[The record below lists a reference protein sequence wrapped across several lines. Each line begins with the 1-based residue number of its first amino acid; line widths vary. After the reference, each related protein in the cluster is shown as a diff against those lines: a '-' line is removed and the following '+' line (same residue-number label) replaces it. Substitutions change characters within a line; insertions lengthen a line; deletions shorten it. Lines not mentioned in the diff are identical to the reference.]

1 MTGAT
6 RIVSTRIGQEDVLVE
21 TVVVPGTEKLSSKGR
36 AVDRVQTMLDGAQS
50 VIRSFAEETAGT
62 VARIRQTVG
71 SPDEV
76 SVALGLSF
84 AATGKII
91 IASSTASASITVTL
105 TYKAAKDGENNGGG
119 GDDAGGSAAGATAAG
134 GASSHSGGTGLA
146 AGLGVEAGGASS
158 HGGGTGG

>member
-84 AATGKII
+84 ATTGKII

-105 TYKAAKDGENNGGG
+105 TYKDGEDDGAGDTGGGG
-119 GDDAGGSAAGATAAG
+119 GDGAGGSAAGATAAG
-134 GASSHSGGTGLA
+134 GASSRG
-146 AGLGVEAGGASS
+146 E
-158 HGGGTGG
+158 GTGG

>member
-6 RIVSTRIGQEDVLVE
+6 TNIIPARIGQEDVLVE
-21 TVVVPGTEKLSSKGR
+21 AVVVAGTEKLSSKGR

-62 VARIRQTVG
+62 VAQIRRTVG

-84 AATGKII
+84 ATTGKII

-105 TYKAAKDGENNGGG
+105 TYRAAKDGE
-119 GDDAGGSAAGATAAG
+119 DDGAGGSAAGATAAG
-134 GASSHSGGTGLA
+134 GASSRG
-146 AGLGVEAGGASS
+146 E
-158 HGGGTGG
+158 GTGG

>member
-6 RIVSTRIGQEDVLVE
+6 TNIIPARIGQEDVLVE
-21 TVVVPGTEKLSSKGR
+21 AVVVPGTEKLSSKGR

-105 TYKAAKDGENNGGG
+105 TYRAAKDGE
-119 GDDAGGSAAGATAAG
+119 DDGAGGSAAGATAAG
-134 GASSHSGGTGLA
+134 GASSRG
-146 AGLGVEAGGASS
+146 E
-158 HGGGTGG
+158 GTGG

>member
-6 RIVSTRIGQEDVLVE
+6 TNIIPARIGREDVLVE
-21 TVVVPGTEKLSSKGR
+21 AVVVPGTEKLSSKAR
-36 AVDRVQTMLDGAQS
+36 AVDRVQTMLDGAQA

-62 VARIRQTVG
+62 VTRIRRTVG

-84 AATGKII
+84 ATTGKII

-105 TYKAAKDGENNGGG
+105 TYRAAKGG
-119 GDDAGGSAAGATAAG
+119 GDDGAGGDGGDGGDGAGGTAAGATAAG
-134 GASSHSGGTGLA
+134 AASSRGEETG
-146 AGLGVEAGGASS
+146 E
-158 HGGGTGG
+158 

>member
-6 RIVSTRIGQEDVLVE
+6 TNIIPARIGQEDVLVE
-21 TVVVPGTEKLSSKGR
+21 AVVVPGTEKLSSKGR

-84 AATGKII
+84 ATTGKII

-105 TYKAAKDGENNGGG
+105 TYKDGEDDGAGGG
-119 GDDAGGSAAGATAAG
+119 GDGAGGTAAGATAAG
-134 GASSHSGGTGLA
+134 GAPSRGEGIRG
-146 AGLGVEAGGASS
+146 
-158 HGGGTGG
+158 

>member
-6 RIVSTRIGQEDVLVE
+6 RIVSTRIGGEDVLVE
-21 TVVVPGTEKLSSKGR
+21 AVVAPGTEKLSSKGR

-62 VARIRQTVG
+62 VARIRRTVG

-84 AATGKII
+84 ATTGKII

-105 TYKAAKDGENNGGG
+105 TYKASGDDSAGGAG
-119 GDDAGGSAAGATAAG
+119 GDGAGGTAAGATAAG
-134 GASSHSGGTGLA
+134 GAPSRN
-146 AGLGVEAGGASS
+146 
-158 HGGGTGG
+158 GGTGG

>member
-6 RIVSTRIGQEDVLVE
+6 TNIIPARIGQEDVLVE
-21 TVVVPGTEKLSSKGR
+21 AVVVPGTEKLSSKSR
-36 AVDRVQTMLDGAQS
+36 AVDKVQTMLDGAQS

-84 AATGKII
+84 ATTGKII

-105 TYKAAKDGENNGGG
+105 TYKDGEDD
-119 GDDAGGSAAGATAAG
+119 GDGGSAAGATAAG
-134 GASSHSGGTGLA
+134 GAPSRN
-146 AGLGVEAGGASS
+146 E
-158 HGGGTGG
+158 GTGG

>member
-6 RIVSTRIGQEDVLVE
+6 TNIIPARIGQEDVLVE
-21 TVVVPGTEKLSSKGR
+21 AVVVPGTEKLSSKAR

-84 AATGKII
+84 ATTGKII

-105 TYKAAKDGENNGGG
+105 TYKAAKDGEDD
-119 GDDAGGSAAGATAAG
+119 GDGGSAAGATAAG
-134 GASSHSGGTGLA
+134 GAPSRN
-146 AGLGVEAGGASS
+146 E
-158 HGGGTGG
+158 GTGG

>member
-6 RIVSTRIGQEDVLVE
+6 TNIIPARIGQEDVLVE
-21 TVVVPGTEKLSSKGR
+21 AVVVPGTEKLSSKGR
-36 AVDRVQTMLDGAQS
+36 AVDKVQTMLDGAQS

-62 VARIRQTVG
+62 VAQIRQTVG

-84 AATGKII
+84 ATTGKII

-105 TYKAAKDGENNGGG
+105 TYKDGEDDGAGGTG
-119 GDDAGGSAAGATAAG
+119 GDGTGGDGAGGDGAGGSAAGATAAG
-134 GASSHSGGTGLA
+134 GATSRN
-146 AGLGVEAGGASS
+146 
-158 HGGGTGG
+158 GGTGG

>member
-6 RIVSTRIGQEDVLVE
+6 TNIIPARIGQEDVLVE
-21 TVVVPGTEKLSSKGR
+21 AVVVPGTEKLSSKAR

-84 AATGKII
+84 ATTGKII

-105 TYKAAKDGENNGGG
+105 TYKATKDDG
-119 GDDAGGSAAGATAAG
+119 AGGSAAGATAAG
-134 GASSHSGGTGLA
+134 GAPFRG
-146 AGLGVEAGGASS
+146 E
-158 HGGGTGG
+158 GTGG

>member
-6 RIVSTRIGQEDVLVE
+6 TNIIPARIGQEDVLVE
-21 TVVVPGTEKLSSKGR
+21 AVVVPGTEKLSSKGR

-50 VIRSFAEETAGT
+50 VIRSFAEETPGT
-62 VARIRQTVG
+62 VARIRRTVG

-84 AATGKII
+84 ATTGKII

-105 TYKAAKDGENNGGG
+105 TYKASGDDSAGGAG
-119 GDDAGGSAAGATAAG
+119 GDGAGGTAAGATAAG
-134 GASSHSGGTGLA
+134 GAPSRN
-146 AGLGVEAGGASS
+146 
-158 HGGGTGG
+158 GGTGG

>member
-21 TVVVPGTEKLSSKGR
+21 AVVVPGTEKLSSRSR

-62 VARIRQTVG
+62 VTRIRQTVG

-84 AATGKII
+84 ATTGKII

-105 TYKAAKDGENNGGG
+105 TYKASGDDSAGGAG
-119 GDDAGGSAAGATAAG
+119 GDGAGGTAAGATAAG
-134 GASSHSGGTGLA
+134 GAPSRN
-146 AGLGVEAGGASS
+146 
-158 HGGGTGG
+158 GGTGG

>member
-6 RIVSTRIGQEDVLVE
+6 TNIIPARIGQEDVLVE
-21 TVVVPGTEKLSSKGR
+21 AVVVAGTEKLSSKGR

-84 AATGKII
+84 ATTGKII

-105 TYKAAKDGENNGGG
+105 TYKDGEDDGAGDTG
-119 GDDAGGSAAGATAAG
+119 GDGAGGSAAGATTAG
-134 GASSHSGGTGLA
+134 GAPSRG
-146 AGLGVEAGGASS
+146 E
-158 HGGGTGG
+158 GTGG

>member
-6 RIVSTRIGQEDVLVE
+6 RIVSTRIGREGVLVE
-21 TVVVPGTEKLSSKGR
+21 VVVVPGTEKLSSRSR

-62 VARIRQTVG
+62 VAQIRQTVG

-84 AATGKII
+84 ATTGDII

-105 TYKAAKDGENNGGG
+105 TYKAAKDGEDDGAAKDG
-119 GDDAGGSAAGATAAG
+119 GDGAGGTAAGATAAG
-134 GASSHSGGTGLA
+134 GAPSRG
-146 AGLGVEAGGASS
+146 E
-158 HGGGTGG
+158 GTGG

>member
-21 TVVVPGTEKLSSKGR
+21 AVVVPGTEKLSSKGR

-62 VARIRQTVG
+62 VTRIRQTVG

-84 AATGKII
+84 ATTGKII

-105 TYKAAKDGENNGGG
+105 TYKDGEDDGAGGGG
-119 GDDAGGSAAGATAAG
+119 GDGAGGSAAGATAAG
-134 GASSHSGGTGLA
+134 GATSRN
-146 AGLGVEAGGASS
+146 
-158 HGGGTGG
+158 GGTGG

>member
-21 TVVVPGTEKLSSKGR
+21 TVVVPGTEKLSSKSR

-62 VARIRQTVG
+62 VAQIRQTVG

-84 AATGKII
+84 ATTGKII

-105 TYKAAKDGENNGGG
+105 TYRAAKDGE
-119 GDDAGGSAAGATAAG
+119 DDGAGGSAASATAAG
-134 GASSHSGGTGLA
+134 GAFSRN
-146 AGLGVEAGGASS
+146 
-158 HGGGTGG
+158 GGTGG

>member
-6 RIVSTRIGQEDVLVE
+6 TNIIPARIGQEDVLVE
-21 TVVVPGTEKLSSKGR
+21 AVVVAGTEKLSSKAR

-84 AATGKII
+84 ATTGKII

-105 TYKAAKDGENNGGG
+105 TYKAAKDGEDADGAG
-119 GDDAGGSAAGATAAG
+119 GDGAGGAAAGATAAG
-134 GASSHSGGTGLA
+134 GAHSRGEGIRG
-146 AGLGVEAGGASS
+146 
-158 HGGGTGG
+158 

>member
-6 RIVSTRIGQEDVLVE
+6 TNIIPARIGQEDVLVE
-21 TVVVPGTEKLSSKGR
+21 AVVVPGTEKLSSRSR

-62 VARIRQTVG
+62 VAQIRRTVG

-84 AATGKII
+84 ATTGKII

-105 TYKAAKDGENNGGG
+105 TYRAAKGGEDDG
-119 GDDAGGSAAGATAAG
+119 AGGTAAGATAAG
-134 GASSHSGGTGLA
+134 GASSRDEGNGG
-146 AGLGVEAGGASS
+146 
-158 HGGGTGG
+158 

>member
-6 RIVSTRIGQEDVLVE
+6 TNIIPARIGQEDVLVE
-21 TVVVPGTEKLSSKGR
+21 AVVVAGTEKLSSRSR

-84 AATGKII
+84 ATTGDII

-105 TYKAAKDGENNGGG
+105 TYRAAKSGEDDGAG
-119 GDDAGGSAAGATAAG
+119 GDGAGGSAAGAPAAG
-134 GASSHSGGTGLA
+134 GAFSRN
-146 AGLGVEAGGASS
+146 
-158 HGGGTGG
+158 GGTGG

>member
-6 RIVSTRIGQEDVLVE
+6 RIVSTRIGQEGVLVE
-21 TVVVPGTEKLSSKGR
+21 VVVAPGTEKLSSKGR
-36 AVDRVQTMLDGAQS
+36 AVDKVQTMLDGAQS

-84 AATGKII
+84 ATTGDII

-105 TYKAAKDGENNGGG
+105 TYKDGEDAGAGGG
-119 GDDAGGSAAGATAAG
+119 GDGAGGTAAGATAAG
-134 GASSHSGGTGLA
+134 GAPSRGEGIRG
-146 AGLGVEAGGASS
+146 
-158 HGGGTGG
+158 

>member
-21 TVVVPGTEKLSSKGR
+21 AVVVPGTEKLSSKGR

-62 VARIRQTVG
+62 VAQIRRTVG

-84 AATGKII
+84 ATTGKII

-105 TYKAAKDGENNGGG
+105 TYKAAKDGEDADGAG
-119 GDDAGGSAAGATAAG
+119 GDGAGGAAAGATAAG
-134 GASSHSGGTGLA
+134 GAHSRGEGIRG
-146 AGLGVEAGGASS
+146 
-158 HGGGTGG
+158 

>member
-6 RIVSTRIGQEDVLVE
+6 TNIIPARIGQEDVLVE
-21 TVVVPGTEKLSSKGR
+21 AVVVPGTEKLSSKAR

-62 VARIRQTVG
+62 VARIRRTVG

-84 AATGKII
+84 ATTGDII
-91 IASSTASASITVTL
+91 IASSLSLI
-105 TYKAAKDGENNGGG
+105 
-119 GDDAGGSAAGATAAG
+119 
-134 GASSHSGGTGLA
+134 HI
-146 AGLGVEAGGASS
+146 
-158 HGGGTGG
+158 

>member
-6 RIVSTRIGQEDVLVE
+6 RLVSTRIGGEDVLVE
-21 TVVVPGTEKLSSKGR
+21 AVVVPGTEKLSSKGR
-36 AVDRVQTMLDGAQS
+36 AVDKVQTMLDGAQS

-84 AATGKII
+84 ATTGKII

-105 TYKAAKDGENNGGG
+105 TYKDGEDDGAGGG
-119 GDDAGGSAAGATAAG
+119 GDGAGGTAAGATAAG
-134 GASSHSGGTGLA
+134 GAPSRGEGIRG
-146 AGLGVEAGGASS
+146 
-158 HGGGTGG
+158 

>member
-6 RIVSTRIGQEDVLVE
+6 TNIIPARIGQEDVLVE
-21 TVVVPGTEKLSSKGR
+21 AVVVPGTEKLSSRSR

-76 SVALGLSF
+76 SVAFGLSF
-84 AATGKII
+84 ATTGDII

-105 TYKAAKDGENNGGG
+105 TYKAAKGGGDDGAGGGG
-119 GDDAGGSAAGATAAG
+119 GDGAGGSAAGATAAG
-134 GASSHSGGTGLA
+134 GAFSRNG
-146 AGLGVEAGGASS
+146 E
-158 HGGGTGG
+158 TGG

>member
-6 RIVSTRIGQEDVLVE
+6 TNIIPARIGQEDVLVE
-21 TVVVPGTEKLSSKGR
+21 AVVVPGTEKLSSKGR

-62 VARIRQTVG
+62 VAQIRRTVG

-84 AATGKII
+84 ATTGKII

-105 TYKAAKDGENNGGG
+105 TYKDGEDDGAGDTG
-119 GDDAGGSAAGATAAG
+119 GDGAGGSAAGATTAG
-134 GASSHSGGTGLA
+134 GAPSRG
-146 AGLGVEAGGASS
+146 E
-158 HGGGTGG
+158 GTGG

>member
-6 RIVSTRIGQEDVLVE
+6 TNIIPARIGQEDVLVE
-21 TVVVPGTEKLSSKGR
+21 AVVVPGTERLSSRSR

-84 AATGKII
+84 ATTGKII

-105 TYKAAKDGENNGGG
+105 TYKAAKSG
-119 GDDAGGSAAGATAAG
+119 GDDGDGGSAAGATAAG
-134 GASSHSGGTGLA
+134 GASSRN
-146 AGLGVEAGGASS
+146 E
-158 HGGGTGG
+158 GTGG

>member
-6 RIVSTRIGQEDVLVE
+6 TNIIPARIGQEDVLVE
-21 TVVVPGTEKLSSKGR
+21 AVVVPGTEKLSSKGR

-84 AATGKII
+84 ATTGKII

-105 TYKAAKDGENNGGG
+105 TYKAAKSG
-119 GDDAGGSAAGATAAG
+119 GDDGDGGSAAGATAAG
-134 GASSHSGGTGLA
+134 GASSRN
-146 AGLGVEAGGASS
+146 E
-158 HGGGTGG
+158 GTGG

>member
-21 TVVVPGTEKLSSKGR
+21 AVVVPGTEKLSSKGR

-105 TYKAAKDGENNGGG
+105 TYRAAKDGEDAGAG
-119 GDDAGGSAAGATAAG
+119 GDDRDGAGGAAAGATAAG
-134 GASSHSGGTGLA
+134 GASSRNGGTRG
-146 AGLGVEAGGASS
+146 
-158 HGGGTGG
+158 

>member
-6 RIVSTRIGQEDVLVE
+6 TNIIPARIGQEDVLVE
-21 TVVVPGTEKLSSKGR
+21 AVVVPGTEKLSSKGR

-105 TYKAAKDGENNGGG
+105 TYRAAKDGEDAGAG
-119 GDDAGGSAAGATAAG
+119 GDGGDGGDGAGGTAAGATAAG
-134 GASSHSGGTGLA
+134 GAPSRG
-146 AGLGVEAGGASS
+146 E
-158 HGGGTGG
+158 GTGG

>member
-6 RIVSTRIGQEDVLVE
+6 TNIIPARIGQEDVLVE
-21 TVVVPGTEKLSSKGR
+21 AVVVPGTEKLSSKGR

-62 VARIRQTVG
+62 VAQIRRKVG

-84 AATGKII
+84 ATTGKII

-105 TYKAAKDGENNGGG
+105 TYRAAKSGEDDGAGGG
-119 GDDAGGSAAGATAAG
+119 GDGAGGTAAGATAAG
-134 GASSHSGGTGLA
+134 GAFSRN
-146 AGLGVEAGGASS
+146 
-158 HGGGTGG
+158 GGTGG

>member
-6 RIVSTRIGQEDVLVE
+6 TNIIPARIGQEDVLVE
-21 TVVVPGTEKLSSKGR
+21 AVVVAGTEKLSSKAR
-36 AVDRVQTMLDGAQS
+36 AVDKVQTMLDGAQS

-62 VARIRQTVG
+62 VAQIRRTVG

-84 AATGKII
+84 ATTGKII

-105 TYKAAKDGENNGGG
+105 TYKAAKDGEDADGAG
-119 GDDAGGSAAGATAAG
+119 GDGAGGAAAGATAAG
-134 GASSHSGGTGLA
+134 GAHSRGEGIRG
-146 AGLGVEAGGASS
+146 
-158 HGGGTGG
+158 

>member
-6 RIVSTRIGQEDVLVE
+6 TNIIPARIGQEDVLVE
-21 TVVVPGTEKLSSKGR
+21 AVVVPGTEKLSSKGR

-62 VARIRQTVG
+62 VAQIRRKVG

-84 AATGKII
+84 ATTGKII

-105 TYKAAKDGENNGGG
+105 TYRAAKDGEDAGAG
-119 GDDAGGSAAGATAAG
+119 GDGGDGGDGAGGTAAGATAAG
-134 GASSHSGGTGLA
+134 GAPSRG
-146 AGLGVEAGGASS
+146 E
-158 HGGGTGG
+158 GTGG

>member
-6 RIVSTRIGQEDVLVE
+6 TNIIPARIGQEDVLVE
-21 TVVVPGTEKLSSKGR
+21 AVVVPGTEKLSSKGR

-71 SPDEV
+71 SPDEG

-84 AATGKII
+84 ATTGKII
-91 IASSTASASITVTL
+91 WPFWRLTSNSIHITCCKDKPLINRKISTLIL
-105 TYKAAKDGENNGGG
+105 KIGQ
-119 GDDAGGSAAGATAAG
+119 
-134 GASSHSGGTGLA
+134 
-146 AGLGVEAGGASS
+146 
-158 HGGGTGG
+158 

>member
-6 RIVSTRIGQEDVLVE
+6 TNIIPARIGQEDVLVE
-21 TVVVPGTEKLSSKGR
+21 AVVVAGTEKLSSKAR
-36 AVDRVQTMLDGAQS
+36 AVDKVQTMLDGAQS

-84 AATGKII
+84 ATTGKII

-105 TYKAAKDGENNGGG
+105 TYKAAKDGEDNGAGGDGGGG
-119 GDDAGGSAAGATAAG
+119 GDGAGGTAAGATAAG
-134 GASSHSGGTGLA
+134 GAPSRG
-146 AGLGVEAGGASS
+146 E
-158 HGGGTGG
+158 GTGG

>member
-6 RIVSTRIGQEDVLVE
+6 RIVPTRIGQEDVLVE
-21 TVVVPGTEKLSSKGR
+21 AVVVPGTEKLSSKAR

-84 AATGKII
+84 ATTGKII

-105 TYKAAKDGENNGGG
+105 TYKASGDDSAGGAG
-119 GDDAGGSAAGATAAG
+119 GDGASGSAAGAPAAG
-134 GASSHSGGTGLA
+134 GATSRN
-146 AGLGVEAGGASS
+146 
-158 HGGGTGG
+158 GGTGG

>member
-21 TVVVPGTEKLSSKGR
+21 AVVVPGTEKLSSKGR

-84 AATGKII
+84 ATTGKII

-105 TYKAAKDGENNGGG
+105 TYRAAKDGE
-119 GDDAGGSAAGATAAG
+119 DDGADGSAAGATAAG
-134 GASSHSGGTGLA
+134 GAPSRN
-146 AGLGVEAGGASS
+146 
-158 HGGGTGG
+158 GGTGG

>member
-6 RIVSTRIGQEDVLVE
+6 RIVSTRIGQEGVLVE
-21 TVVVPGTEKLSSKGR
+21 VVVAPGTEKLSSKGR
-36 AVDRVQTMLDGAQS
+36 AVDKVQTMLDGAQS

-84 AATGKII
+84 ATTGDII

-105 TYKAAKDGENNGGG
+105 TYKDGEDDGAGGG
-119 GDDAGGSAAGATAAG
+119 GDGAGGTAAGATAAG
-134 GASSHSGGTGLA
+134 GAPSRGEGIRG
-146 AGLGVEAGGASS
+146 
-158 HGGGTGG
+158 